1 MPLAREPPKK
11 ERIYPIYVSR
21 SGLKRYIRWESTP
34 AGLQRCT
41 EEVCHALYARISQ
54 QECRGI
60 LEGKDFK
67 LIAYLLRVSI
77 QIHPSGFQYRHQ
89 HRNKI
94 QQEYHQQFPRAE
106 IYNNEYFLHEV
117 QSLP

>member
-60 LEGKDFK
+60 LDFESVELIIKTALINKVRSLFCIWKVAVDYEK
-67 LIAYLLRVSI
+67 LSI
-77 QIHPSGFQYRHQ
+77 RIIG
-89 HRNKI
+89 
-94 QQEYHQQFPRAE
+94 
-106 IYNNEYFLHEV
+106 
-117 QSLP
+117 